1 MYPIQSQHFTLP
13 SGGGVRKAPP
23 KRFYNSNDSQSK
35 EYHRNNYYAN
45 SFHQRYHYSGVGQ
58 DYHYSN
64 NNNNPG
70 KFQRVMCG
78 NCREYGHVYRKCK
91 KPITSFGVIAFKYNQ
106 ELEKY
111 QVLMVQRKDTMGFV
125 ELIRGKYSALES
137 DLRHKQLMT
146 LFGEITFEERESLT
160 KHTFDELWDKL
171 WLNHNSNCYK
181 NEYLSAKNKF
191 ETLDLEWYLAN
202 TKSRYTETEWGI
214 PKGRLNL
221 DETPKH
227 CAVREFSEETGY
239 LPEDITPID
248 YPWIEEEFTGTNYK
262 RYKHVYFIAFM
273 NPSIHKPSID
283 ETNISQ
289 IGEIKSVKWFTEED
303 AIQRIRE
310 YDHEKK
316 KIVREAFEVVKN
328 HQFQFQFQRE

>member
-1 MYPIQSQHFTLP
+1 MYPIPPQNTFLP
-13 SGGGVRKAPP
+13 MHRKAPP
-23 KRFYNSNDSQSK
+23 RKFYNSTARD
-35 EYHRNNYYAN
+35 YYQHPQI
-45 SFHQRYHYSGVGQ
+45 FH
-58 DYHYSN
+58 
-64 NNNNPG
+64 PG
-70 KFQRVMCG
+70 RFQRVICG

-125 ELIRGKYSALES
+125 ELIRGKYSTLETE
-137 DLRHKQLMT
+137 LRHKQLMT
-146 LFGEITFEERESLT
+146 LFGEITYEERESLT
-160 KHTFDELWDKL
+160 KNSFDELWDNL

-239 LPEDITPID
+239 LPEDIVPID
-248 YPWIEEEFTGTNYK
+248 YPWLEEEFTGTNHK
-262 RYKHVYFIAFM
+262 QYKHVYFIAFM
-273 NPSIHKPSID
+273 NSKIRKPSID
-283 ETNISQ
+283 HSNISQ
-289 IGEIKSVKWFTEED
+289 IGEIKSVRWFTEEE
-303 AIQRIRE
+303 ALQRIRE

-316 KIVREAFEVVKN
+316 KIIREAFKVGVTHAGEML
-328 HQFQFQFQRE
+328 